1 MLVNKVIMENFLK
14 QTKVVKKYKKKI
26 LCVIINQNMPLFN
39 NARVWTGRKTKI
51 YSFRDGGFELHR
63 SCDLRVNQWLGHCL
77 IKEMALSVCRSFTSL
92 LAELCTNNS

>member
-1 MLVNKVIMENFLK
+1 
-14 QTKVVKKYKKKI
+14 
-26 LCVIINQNMPLFN
+26 MPLFN